1 MCCGRTTTNQTSVW
15 VLTMPNGSPVPGETH
30 KSLPAARAALTKVQR
45 EPRVREDTNPF
56 TEARTVTRACYNRGR
71 HSQCCHGP
79 VGENESQ
86 SSEDFPMP
94 DFPVVPEDLSG
105 LSQDELSG
113 LLGQIQEASQSF
125 AAMDGSEYTEESI
138 EQADTL
144 VRFSDQIK
152 AEVTKRIDLADRG
165 AAAAAAAASLATL
178 VPAQTTADPGEAP
191 VEEPEPVAVVA
202 AKTTAKAP
210 SVADLKR
217 NTAPEKV
224 AEDFGF
230 KASMVAAADVP
241 GFSTGQTLDNWAQAS
256 QAMENRFQA
265 YNSRSDSIQH
275 KGTAVNN
282 TIAVRNANQAPSD
295 GNRMQTRIDHALKS
309 YTRHGG
315 IKLKREAPKS
325 LHLDSHSGSRTM
337 DVLEFAAKES
347 RVEGGSLLK
356 SMTKDVTGGK
366 SLVAA
371 AGWCAPSETIY
382 DLCEQETMDG
392 ILALPEV
399 TADRGGFQIPI
410 DGGTDF
416 STIFTT
422 IGNAGDTHLTEAEVI
437 ADTLKICTEI
447 PCPPF
452 ENVRLGVDYV
462 CLTGGLLQRRGYPE
476 VIGRFTRG
484 ALVALAHKINAGKI
498 AAIVAGSTDAGTV
511 VPCDTG
517 DDAGSALLAA
527 VEIAIVDM
535 QYRARMSM
543 SQSMEVVLPYF
554 ALAQIRAA
562 MARRRGVLA
571 MGVTD
576 AEIASW
582 FAVRNA
588 VPRFV
593 YDWQDAFSGVPT
605 GPGGATPATSLPET
619 ADFVVYPAGT
629 WVAAVAQVVDL
640 DTIYDSTLLTA
651 NQYTAAF
658 VEDGWAMMQMCP
670 LSRVYT
676 VSLDPCGCLCDGPSS
691 P

>member
-1 MCCGRTTTNQTSVW
+1 
-15 VLTMPNGSPVPGETH
+15 
-30 KSLPAARAALTKVQR
+30 
-45 EPRVREDTNPF
+45 
-56 TEARTVTRACYNRGR
+56 
-71 HSQCCHGP
+71 
-79 VGENESQ
+79 
-86 SSEDFPMP
+86 MP

-113 LLGQIQEASQSF
+113 LLGQIHEASQPF
-125 AAMDGSEYTEESI
+125 AAMDGSEHTDESI
-138 EQADTL
+138 EQVNTL
-144 VRFSDQIK
+144 IKFSDAVK
-152 AEVTKRIDLADRG
+152 AEVNSRTERTERG
-165 AAAAAAAASLATL
+165 NAAAEAAASLATL
-178 VPAQTTADPGEAP
+178 VPAQTTADPGEVP
-191 VEEPEPVAVVA
+191 VEDAPEPVAVVA
-202 AKTTAKAP
+202 AKAPAAP
-210 SVADLKR
+210 SVADIKR
-217 NTAPEKV
+217 NTAPEKP
-224 AEDFGF
+224 AEEFGF

-241 GFSTGQTLDNWAQAS
+241 GFSTGQSLSSWSEAS
-256 QAMENRFQA
+256 QAMENRFSA
-265 YNSRSDSIQH
+265 YNSRSDTIQH
-275 KGTAVNN
+275 KGTTVNN
-282 TIAVRNANQAPSD
+282 TIGVRTTNQAPSD
-295 GNRMQTRIDHALKS
+295 GNRQMSRVDHVLKS

-325 LHLDSHSGSRTM
+325 LHLDSHSGSRTL

-347 RVEGGSLLK
+347 RLDGGSLLK
-356 SMTKDVTGGK
+356 SMTKDVTAGK

-452 ENVRLGVDYV
+452 ENIRLGVDYV

-498 AAIVAGSTDAGTV
+498 AAIVAGSVDAGTV
-511 VPCDTG
+511 LPCDTG

-543 SQSMEVVLPYF
+543 TQSMEVVLPYF

-619 ADFVVYPAGT
+619 ADFIVYPAGT

-651 NQYTAAF
+651 NQYTATF
-658 VEDGWAMMQMCP
+658 VEDGWAVMQMCP